1 MKKIKDLINFQF
13 SSIKTAIRYLE
24 SCKKKNIDITI
35 SPYCDFVTWADG
47 LGFENFLLL
56 IKKKKINFKF
66 LKFFFYESLLIRN
79 NYELINLNNN
89 LGNYKKINVVYSYC
103 SKENFDNKGVFS
115 DKYFSENNKKNK
127 NTFWFLISLDNFV
140 PKYGK
145 NIFIIKRKKDYFG
158 FFYNI
163 KFIFSCLFKKN
174 FFHICN
180 KTSNF
185 SKIISTHFYNTFKD
199 KNFSLYLPFEN
210 RPHQNSVIKKAKFIS
225 NENKV
230 FGYLHPMPWSFQLDM
245 IYKNKSLDRLYV
257 CSKIQKKVLSK
268 YFQWPLKKIKIV
280 NSLRF
285 NKLVKRNNY
294 IFLPYEIQNKEEFYL
309 NSIKKFFDLSLASTK
324 NLKISIHPLKLKNL
338 KHLRLK
344 KKIFENVKF
353 SNSNSVHKKNYP
365 VILGA
370 PGGVVAECL
379 QTVGKAYH
387 ITDNVFDIFS
397 SKMWNNIKTKK
408 ISSNLYEYTFLKNQ
422 NLIETN
428 NKKNNFSRLLK
439 QN

>member
-1 MKKIKDLINFQF
+1 
-13 SSIKTAIRYLE
+13 
-24 SCKKKNIDITI
+24 
-35 SPYCDFVTWADG
+35 
-47 LGFENFLLL
+47 
-56 IKKKKINFKF
+56 
-66 LKFFFYESLLIRN
+66 
-79 NYELINLNNN
+79 
-89 LGNYKKINVVYSYC
+89 
-103 SKENFDNKGVFS
+103 
-115 DKYFSENNKKNK
+115 
-127 NTFWFLISLDNFV
+127 
-140 PKYGK
+140 
-145 NIFIIKRKKDYFG
+145 
-158 FFYNI
+158 
-163 KFIFSCLFKKN
+163 
-174 FFHICN
+174 
-180 KTSNF
+180 
-185 SKIISTHFYNTFKD
+185 
-199 KNFSLYLPFEN
+199 
-210 RPHQNSVIKKAKFIS
+210 
-225 NENKV
+225 
-230 FGYLHPMPWSFQLDM
+230 MPWSFQLDM

-344 KKIFENVKF
+344 KKILENVKF

>member
-1 MKKIKDLINFQF
+1 M
-13 SSIKTAIRYLE
+13 
-24 SCKKKNIDITI
+24 
-35 SPYCDFVTWADG
+35 
-47 LGFENFLLL
+47 
-56 IKKKKINFKF
+56 
-66 LKFFFYESLLIRN
+66 
-79 NYELINLNNN
+79 
-89 LGNYKKINVVYSYC
+89 
-103 SKENFDNKGVFS
+103 
-115 DKYFSENNKKNK
+115 
-127 NTFWFLISLDNFV
+127 ISLDNFV

-210 RPHQNSVIKKAKFIS
+210 RPHQNSIIKKAKFIS

-230 FGYLHPMPWSFQLDM
+230 YGYLHPMPWSFQLDM

-257 CSKIQKKVLSK
+257 CSKIQKKVLIK